1 MQINDFLT
9 YLGHLILIACNP
21 PDWVIVVHIDSIL
34 FCYIC
39 PQKAV
44 KKNVVRKK
52 YVKTFYCD
60 LILLLRQNKSDDRF
74 SKNSSFRILDSYFRM
89 CLQLLMHKKTRF
101 TSYSK
106 WCRNISWRRQFMIWH
121 RFEFLLTGLL
131 ILEILF
137 ILYISADF
145 HCPRTCLQNWY
156 PFPKKL
162 RCPLMQNS
170 TFALS
175 LSEKN

>member
-44 KKNVVRKK
+44 KKNVLRKK
-52 YVKTFYCD
+52 YVKMFYCD

-74 SKNSSFRILDSYFRM
+74 SKNSPFRILDSYFRM

-101 TSYSK
+101 TNYSK
-106 WCRNISWRRQFMIWH
+106 WCCNISWQRQFMIWH
-121 RFEFLLTGLL
+121 HFEFLLTGLL

-137 ILYISADF
+137 ILWLIIF
-145 HCPRTCLQNWY
+145 CIQINHLLNLWTHELIICFTV
-156 PFPKKL
+156 FFKKH
-162 RCPLMQNS
+162 P
-170 TFALS
+170 S
-175 LSEKN
+175 L

>member
-21 PDWVIVVHIDSIL
+21 PDWVIVVLIDSIL

-52 YVKTFYCD
+52 ICQKNSYCD
-60 LILLLRQNKSDDRF
+60 LILLLKRNKSDNRV
-74 SKNSSFRILDSYFRM
+74 SKNSSFNILDSYSRM

-101 TSYSK
+101 TNYSK

-131 ILEILF
+131 ILEIPF
-137 ILYISADF
+137 ILWLSIFLRTNKSSFKPMDSWTYNMF
-145 HCPRTCLQNWY
+145 HSIL
-156 PFPKKL
+156 
-162 RCPLMQNS
+162 
-170 TFALS
+170 
-175 LSEKN
+175 